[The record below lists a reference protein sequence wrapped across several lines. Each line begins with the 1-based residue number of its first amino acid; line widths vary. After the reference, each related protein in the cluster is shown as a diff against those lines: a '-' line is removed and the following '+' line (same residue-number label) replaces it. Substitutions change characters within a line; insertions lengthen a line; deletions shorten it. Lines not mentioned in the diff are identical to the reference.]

1 MQETL
6 KPSTFNLMKKWFV
19 LPALLWSL
27 GSLAQSPAPK
37 KNTTQKKEEA
47 QQLLA
52 QLEKAVNAMDSALQ
66 IAFHKAEIVATDS
79 THLIK
84 LKKSIVRMNKNV
96 AETSEKIGREL
107 EKLADD
113 IERQLNETEK
123 GKK

>member
-1 MQETL
+1 
-6 KPSTFNLMKKWFV
+6 MKKWFV
-19 LPALLWSL
+19 LSLLFWAFN
-27 GSLAQSPAPK
+27 GQAQTAAAK
-37 KNTTQKKEEA
+37 KNANQKEES
-47 QQLLA
+47 QQLLV
-52 QLEKAVNAMDSALQ
+52 QLEKAVSAMDSALQ

-79 THLIK
+79 THLVK

-113 IERQLNETEK
+113 IERQLNEAEK